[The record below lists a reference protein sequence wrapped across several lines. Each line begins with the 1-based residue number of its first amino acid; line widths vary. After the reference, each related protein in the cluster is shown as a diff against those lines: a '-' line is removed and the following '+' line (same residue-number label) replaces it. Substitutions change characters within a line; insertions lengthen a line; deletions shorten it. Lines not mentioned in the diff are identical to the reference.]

1 MNKKKSN
8 SSYPPCFIKN
18 DERIT
23 EATDIADEF
32 NCYFTETGPK
42 LASAIDTSGKPPFDS
57 YLTKPCL
64 SSFKFEYTNPDRIE
78 KIIGDLKPKSS
89 AGLDNI
95 SSKIL
100 KEISDIISYP
110 LSIIINQSLCTG
122 IFPSRL
128 KIAKVLPLFK
138 KDDNRFFG
146 NYRPISLLS
155 SVSKIFERIA
165 FNQLY
170 DYFISNDLL
179 FDGQYGFRDK
189 HSTELAASELID
201 RLRNEID
208 NKKVPLSIF
217 LDLSKAFDTLDHD
230 ILLSKLEYYG
240 VKSTSLKWFASYL
253 RGRSQY
259 VDYDGLHSSVRSIK
273 TGVPQGSILGPLL
286 FIIYMNDINISSQ
299 KLNFILYADD
309 TTLTFPLCSF
319 THCDDFNTDSVSDA
333 INQELT
339 AISNWLSVNRL
350 SLNASKTKFMVFHN
364 YQKIMCDDDIPK
376 LIIND
381 SVIERVREFNFLGLT
396 INESLNWSSH
406 CSKIANKISRTLGV
420 MNRLKRYLPFSA
432 LKLMYDSLILP
443 HLQFGITCWG
453 FETSR
458 IIKLQKRAM
467 RIMTL
472 SKYNAHTEPLFK
484 ELKLLK
490 VKDIFDVQCMK
501 FWHKFTNG
509 LLPKFFRCMFRYNH
523 EIHDIET
530 RSHDSL
536 HLFPTRTSGAR
547 LVLRHYIP
555 ELLQKLPDDVSR
567 KVRTHSIDTFV
578 SHVKTYLI
586 DLYSYVCSVPNCFV
600 CKT

>member
-1 MNKKKSN
+1 M
-8 SSYPPCFIKN
+8 
-18 DERIT
+18 
-23 EATDIADEF
+23 
-32 NCYFTETGPK
+32 
-42 LASAIDTSGKPPFDS
+42 
-57 YLTKPCL
+57 
-64 SSFKFEYTNPDRIE
+64 
-78 KIIGDLKPKSS
+78 
-89 AGLDNI
+89 
-95 SSKIL
+95 
-100 KEISDIISYP
+100 
-110 LSIIINQSLCTG
+110 
-122 IFPSRL
+122 
-128 KIAKVLPLFK
+128 
-138 KDDNRFFG
+138 
-146 NYRPISLLS
+146 
-155 SVSKIFERIA
+155 
-165 FNQLY
+165 
-170 DYFISNDLL
+170 
-179 FDGQYGFRDK
+179 
-189 HSTELAASELID
+189 
-201 RLRNEID
+201 
-208 NKKVPLSIF
+208 SIF

-240 VKSTSLKWFASYL
+240 VKSTSLKWFAIYL

-299 KLNFILYADD
+299 KLNLILYADD
-309 TTLTFPLCSF
+309 TTLTFPLCLF
-319 THCDDFNTDSVSDA
+319 THCNDFTTDSASDA
-333 INQELT
+333 NNQELT

-364 YQKIMCDDDIPK
+364 YQKIMCDNDMPK

-381 SVIERVREFNFLGLT
+381 SVIERVREFDFLGLT

-432 LKLMYDSLILP
+432 LKLMYDSFILP

-458 IIKLQKRAM
+458 IIKLHKRAM
-467 RIMTL
+467 RIMTP

-501 FWHKFTNG
+501 FWYKFTNG
-509 LLPKFFRCMFRYNH
+509 LLLKLFRCMIRYNH
-523 EIHDIET
+523 DIHDIET

-555 ELLQKLPDDVSR
+555 EFLQKLPDDVLR

-578 SHVKTYLI
+578 SHVKAH
-586 DLYSYVCSVPNCFV
+586 
-600 CKT
+600 